1 MALSHHQFRM
11 FIPAHELMSFAPTDI
26 NEDDDI
32 AAPYSESH
40 GLLRQKRQENAKED
54 VGVRESLNKSVARH
68 GVVSP
73 VSISENDEHGVS
85 VILNGHHRIVA
96 AYDAN
101 PHMEVPVR
109 NYE

>member
-40 GLLRQKRQENAKED
+40 GLLRQKRQENTEASM
-54 VGVRESLNKSVARH
+54 GRESLNKSVARH

-73 VSISENDEHGVS
+73 ISIAEYDEHGVS
-85 VILNGHHRIVA
+85 AILNGHHRIAA
-96 AYDAN
+96 AYDTN
-101 PHMEVPVR
+101 PSMEVPVR
-109 NYE
+109 NHE